1 MRAILLAAIALT
13 GLFSAGPATTAFAAG
28 EKDGFLYMTGEQAF
42 ATVTKVDP
50 AGNATSNPIINHDDF
65 QEIVVQ
71 RTVSGRVETHD
82 FYSDYMMVVE
92 GNGTIAIGGAVKENK
107 KNPNGQPG
115 EWLGTSSTG
124 KVYDLKPGVLIV
136 IPKGVPHWMQLPRN
150 GKLRY
155 ITFKRKG

>member
-1 MRAILLAAIALT
+1 M
-13 GLFSAGPATTAFAAG
+13 
-28 EKDGFLYMTGEQAF
+28 
-42 ATVTKVDP
+42 
-50 AGNATSNPIINHDDF
+50 
-65 QEIVVQ
+65 Q
-71 RTVSGRVETHD
+71 RTVTGRVETHD

-92 GNGTIAIGGAVKENK
+92 GSGTIAIGGAVKENK

>member
-1 MRAILLAAIALT
+1 MRAILLAAAALT
-13 GLFSAGPATTAFAAG
+13 GLFSAGLATTAFAAG

-71 RTVSGRVETHD
+71 RTVTGRVETHD
-82 FYSDYMMVVE
+82 FYSDYMMVVD
-92 GNGTIAIGGAVKENK
+92 GNGTIAIGGTVRQNR

-124 KVYDLKPGVLIV
+124 KVYDLKPGVLVV
-136 IPKGVPHWMQLPRN
+136 IPKGVPHWMRLPSN